1 MACYFANV
9 LRESARFVAPSEFPG
24 GVLDMDSPINMAPKS
39 GPFIP
44 VTDIPV
50 GNGTAIKNLQEAIAS
65 GDLIRSPDSELKI
78 SLKNSGAS
86 EAWLFLN
93 NHGEKKLPCTF
104 RFKVLFSLV
113 YDRQQVPQACASCY
127 KVKVVPGN
135 LKQLMALRELARA
148 IPCLSKFG
156 SEINHRLSQNLWGGY
171 FYCDGLEHAR
181 EIYRHLRDAMDQD
194 PALGSDVPMRI
205 KRGCTE
211 YEVHCGPS
219 DQWTFKD
226 QQPELEKYLFERFQK
241 LEGAHRLDDFTI
253 LMQWIETAY
262 SIGDDSYLEFT
273 GGRRLY
279 QETVSYAP

>member
-1 MACYFANV
+1 
-9 LRESARFVAPSEFPG
+9 
-24 GVLDMDSPINMAPKS
+24 MDSPQNAAPEPGS
-39 GPFIP
+39 FIP

-50 GNGTAIKNLQEAIAS
+50 GNGTAIKNLQKAIVS
-65 GDLIRSPDSELKI
+65 GDLIRSPDSEFKI
-78 SLKNSGAS
+78 SLKNRGTSDT
-86 EAWLFLN
+86 WLFLN
-93 NHGEKKLPCTF
+93 NHGDKKLPCTF
-104 RFKVLFSLV
+104 RLKVLFNFV

-127 KVKVVPGN
+127 KVKVAPGN
-135 LKQLMALRELARA
+135 LKQLMALRELARE

-156 SEINHRLSQNLWGGY
+156 SEINYRLSQSLWGGY

-181 EIYRHLRDAMDQD
+181 EIYRQVRDAMDRN
-194 PALGSDVPMRI
+194 PALGSAVPMRI

-241 LEGAHRLDDFTI
+241 REGTHRSDDLTI
-253 LMQWIETAY
+253 LMQWIEIAY

-279 QETVSYAP
+279 PETVGYAP